1 MRIIFLG
8 DSLTWGGYGG
18 NFVQQVAE
26 KLPDHDIINAGVGGD
41 TAVNILRR
49 LEDEIYNHQPD
60 AAFLMVGGNDAVSHS
75 MPQTRSY
82 YKNAKNIEDGK
93 VTLEQYAQAY
103 RAILTNL
110 LSHRIMTGIGLAP
123 TEYNAELIEVRK
135 KYMRQAQSI
144 ANSLNVPILDFCEY
158 FTVDEPVDRDPVNM
172 AFILNIGKRSASGWD
187 DYELERKRWGYT
199 FTFDGMHLTPE
210 SAQRFANLL
219 VDFMKRE
226 WM

>member
-1 MRIIFLG
+1 VRIIFLG

-18 NFVQQVAE
+18 DFVKHVAE
-26 KLPDHDIINAGVGGD
+26 KLPDHVIINAGIGGD
-41 TAVNILRR
+41 TAINILRR
-49 LEDEIYNHQPD
+49 LEDEINKHQPD
-60 AAFLMVGGNDAVSHS
+60 AAFVMVGGNDAVSYS
-75 MPQTRSY
+75 MPRTRSY

-103 RAILTNL
+103 RGILTGL

-135 KYMRQAQSI
+135 RYMRQAHSI
-144 ANSLNVPILDFCEY
+144 AESLKVPVLDFCQH
-158 FTVDEPVDRDPVNM
+158 FTVGKPVERDPVDM

-187 DYELERKRWGYT
+187 DYESERQRWNYT

-210 SAQRFANLL
+210 TAQKFADLL
-219 VDFMKRE
+219 VDFIKRE